1 MVFSS
6 VGASRLFILDPTCI
20 NDYGHNFLSGVEIAR
35 VLSSRL
41 LLPVVFCVSRLFRGA
56 GAGGLGENISLE
68 TSFHH
73 YYLREM
79 PVAADVALDGDHD
92 SLLDCSQREYLSR
105 RRAIAI
111 RDLDRLLDAHSIS
124 ASDIIFYPN
133 IDFVSLSALLCVLRA
148 RGISGFPRLAI
159 RFIGVFEYPSELE
172 AASLESL
179 LGALLQFAS
188 AGLRLV
194 LSAESV
200 VLARRLQDLYGI
212 TVRQT
217 PTLSGACFQPLP
229 AAEVI
234 QLFVPGSG
242 RPDKGFFRIA
252 SICRELSRAL
262 SVPFLLLAQDM
273 PVYRYGQ
280 MSSADLLPIDS
291 PEVVLLPSSL
301 SDAYLYSLMK
311 SSHIILLPYDKKV
324 YQLRSSAIMADAACM
339 GRPLVA
345 SDCCGFSADIA
356 RFSLGSLANSDSD
369 FARRAG
375 TLIDSYQGADQDR
388 WSHSS
393 AQYRQFSVDA
403 LLGFVSV
410 LV

>member
-1 MVFSS
+1 MVVSS
-6 VGASRLFILDPTCI
+6 LGASRLFILDPTCI
-20 NDYGHNFLSGVEIAR
+20 NDYGHNFLAGVEIAR

-41 LLPVVFCVSRLFRGA
+41 LLPVFFCVSRLFRSA
-56 GAGGLGENISLE
+56 RAGGLGENVSLE
-68 TSFHH
+68 ASFHH

-79 PVAADVALDGDHD
+79 PAAADVVIDGDHD
-92 SLLDCSQREYLSR
+92 LLLDCSQREYLAR
-105 RRAIAI
+105 RNAIAV
-111 RDLDRLLDAHSIS
+111 RDLERLLDTRSIS
-124 ASDIIFYPN
+124 SSDIIFYPN
-133 IDFVSLSALLCVLRA
+133 IDFVSLSALVCVLRS
-148 RGISGFPRLAI
+148 RGLSEFPRLAI

-172 AASLESL
+172 TVSLESL
-179 LGALLQFAS
+179 IGALLQFAS

-212 TVRQT
+212 TVRQI
-217 PTLSGACFQPLP
+217 PTLSGVCFQPLP

-252 SICRELSRAL
+252 SICRELSRVL

-301 SDAYLYSLMK
+301 SDNCLYSLMK

-356 RFSLGSLANSDSD
+356 RFSLGSLANSDSE
-369 FARRAG
+369 FARRVGA
-375 TLIDSYQGADQDR
+375 LIDSCQGVDRDR

-393 AQYRQFSVDA
+393 EQYRQFSVDA